1 MLAVLG
7 FVTILLV
14 LALIMSKKVSTLV
27 ALIFV
32 PAITGFI
39 AAFINAP
46 NVIIQAAQAAAEKAG
61 TAYVEPVITFGT
73 RFTKALSILSA
84 DYMGKGLSS
93 IVATGVMFIFA
104 ILFFSTCSDA
114 GVFDPIIN
122 RILKFTGED
131 PVKVCIGTFLIGC
144 ICHLDGSGAT
154 TFLIAIPACMPL
166 FQKLKMNLW
175 VEATI
180 VALAAG
186 IMNVMPWG
194 GPTVRAAAAMS
205 GLGYEVTGSE
215 LWVGIMPAWIAGLVT
230 CLLVAAFLGKKEAK
244 RIAAGIPAQEVT
256 GLTEAKTT
264 NTSNELARSGWR
276 WYFNVALD
284 PGHPVHPRYQ
294 PPQPGC
300 HLYDRLLRP
309 AHRQL
314 PQCGSAAQD
323 HQQSCTGRIPD
334 GLHRL
339 CRRRIHRCGQKFR
352 YAGFHDRRS
361 GLHHPHQHGHL
372 HCPHRRPVQ
381 RSAEPAV

>member
-144 ICHLDGSGAT
+144 ICHLDAPRQISLQSAS
-154 TFLIAIPACMPL
+154 TFRFRLIDP
-166 FQKLKMNLW
+166 F
-175 VEATI
+175 
-180 VALAAG
+180 
-186 IMNVMPWG
+186 
-194 GPTVRAAAAMS
+194 
-205 GLGYEVTGSE
+205 
-215 LWVGIMPAWIAGLVT
+215 
-230 CLLVAAFLGKKEAK
+230 
-244 RIAAGIPAQEVT
+244 
-256 GLTEAKTT
+256 
-264 NTSNELARSGWR
+264 RS
-276 WYFNVALD
+276 Y
-284 PGHPVHPRYQ
+284 
-294 PPQPGC
+294 
-300 HLYDRLLRP
+300 
-309 AHRQL
+309 
-314 PQCGSAAQD
+314 
-323 HQQSCTGRIPD
+323 
-334 GLHRL
+334 
-339 CRRRIHRCGQKFR
+339 IHRNALSLPLTRTSCQL
-352 YAGFHDRRS
+352 S
-361 GLHHPHQHGHL
+361 
-372 HCPHRRPVQ
+372 
-381 RSAEPAV
+381 S